1 MVDNYYMEFAQDAYN
16 SRIRDYSSDRSPHL
30 FFNQKFAVNEN
41 HIMLYLTPLSLG
53 GRREEE
59 G

>member
-1 MVDNYYMEFAQDAYN
+1 MVDNHYMEFAQDAYN

-30 FFNQKFAVNEN
+30 FFNQKLAVNEN

-53 GRREEE
+53 GGGEEE